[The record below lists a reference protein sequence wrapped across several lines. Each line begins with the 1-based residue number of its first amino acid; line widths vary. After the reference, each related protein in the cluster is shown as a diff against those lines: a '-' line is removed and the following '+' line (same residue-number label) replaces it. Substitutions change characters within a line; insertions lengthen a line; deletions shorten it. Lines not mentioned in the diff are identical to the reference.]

1 MKLRLLVVLAFTLL
15 AVSAC
20 VIAPGPYGGP
30 YYGGGPSYG
39 ESVYI
44 GGGGSYGG
52 ERDRDYGRRVWH

>member
-20 VIAPGPYGGP
+20 VVAPYGGP